1 MRKKHYFRTFFFI
14 LILIIT
20 LIIIYGLFLGN
31 KGLIIKEYNIPN
43 KNIPESLNNLKI
55 AHFSDIMY
63 SKKEDISLLDN
74 LDTKINDK
82 KPDIIIFTGNLTK
95 NKYTFNEKE
104 IEKITNKLSKL
115 NSTYGKYYISGKNDK
130 DNSSYD
136 SIMQKSGFISLN
148 DNKDIIY
155 SKNNEKLLLVGLDNN
170 SSTGFIKDILN
181 ETFNYKIIMFSES
194 DEIEEVKDY
203 NFDLALASNSLNG
216 QINIPF
222 IKDLF
227 LRDGSEKY
235 IEPYYK
241 VNNTKLYVSSGIGV
255 DKIDFR
261 LFNKPSINIYN
272 LRRK

>member
-130 DNSSYD
+130 YNSSYD
-136 SIMQKSGFISLN
+136 SIMQKSGFITLN

-181 ETFNYKIIMFSES
+181 EAFNYKIIMFSES

-272 LRRK
+272 LKRK

>member
-1 MRKKHYFRTFFFI
+1 
-14 LILIIT
+14 
-20 LIIIYGLFLGN
+20 
-31 KGLIIKEYNIPN
+31 
-43 KNIPESLNNLKI
+43 
-55 AHFSDIMY
+55 
-63 SKKEDISLLDN
+63 
-74 LDTKINDK
+74 
-82 KPDIIIFTGNLTK
+82 
-95 NKYTFNEKE
+95 
-104 IEKITNKLSKL
+104 
-115 NSTYGKYYISGKNDK
+115 
-130 DNSSYD
+130 
-136 SIMQKSGFISLN
+136 MQKSGFITLN

-181 ETFNYKIIMFSES
+181 EAFNYKIIMFSES

>member
-115 NSTYGKYYISGKNDK
+115 NST
-130 DNSSYD
+130 
-136 SIMQKSGFISLN
+136 
-148 DNKDIIY
+148 
-155 SKNNEKLLLVGLDNN
+155 
-170 SSTGFIKDILN
+170 
-181 ETFNYKIIMFSES
+181 
-194 DEIEEVKDY
+194 
-203 NFDLALASNSLNG
+203 
-216 QINIPF
+216 
-222 IKDLF
+222 
-227 LRDGSEKY
+227 
-235 IEPYYK
+235 
-241 VNNTKLYVSSGIGV
+241 
-255 DKIDFR
+255 
-261 LFNKPSINIYN
+261 
-272 LRRK
+272 